1 MGFGLFS
8 FWLVGLA
15 FLFLFVFNHK
25 DCAIELGNYPTLT
38 PPFLFCY
45 LLHLLNLSLSSLLN
59 LSCKLFD
66 TDPIVFD
73 TSVAAVHLVSRCYD
87 LLMVLVRET

>member
-1 MGFGLFS
+1 MVLDWF
-8 FWLVGLA
+8 LVGW
-15 FLFLFVFNHK
+15 FVLFCFFNHRG
-25 DCAIELGNYPTLT
+25 CAVDLDNYPTLT

-45 LLHLLNLSLSSLLN
+45 LHNFLYLSVSSLLN
-59 LSCKLFD
+59 PSSKLFD

-73 TSVAAVHLVSRCYD
+73 TSVAAVHLVSGCNH